1 MVKHYSEQL
10 DRTFFALSD
19 PTRRAIINNLATK
32 GACSVLELAEPFDM
46 SLAAISKHLKLLE
59 NANLIAREQRG
70 RVHHLKLRTAA
81 MREAEEWLIA
91 YQRFW
96 QSQLDSLEEYLT
108 TETKQ
113 GENRNE
119 PNTTKNDRRS
129 KQSNKRSRRKS
140 L

>member
-19 PTRRAIINNLATK
+19 PTRRAIISNLAAK
-32 GACSVLELAEPFDM
+32 GTCSVLELAEPFDM
-46 SLAAISKHLKLLE
+46 SLPAISKHLKLLE
-59 NANLIAREQRG
+59 NAHLITREQCG
-70 RVHHLKLRTAA
+70 RIHHLKLSTDP
-81 MREAEEWLIA
+81 MREAEEWLIT

-108 TETKQ
+108 TEKKQ
-113 GENRNE
+113 GENRND
-119 PNTTKNDRRS
+119 PNTTEYDRGS
-129 KQSNKRSRRKS
+129 KQSNKRSRRKG